1 MAYVYDTEGCV
12 LYGRES
18 PWMKECMD
26 RGMNYVVRAGAASG
40 GYVGCE
46 SHP

>member
-12 LYGRES
+12 LYGCDS

-26 RGMNYVVRAGAASG
+26 RGMSYVERAGAAPGDISD
-40 GYVGCE
+40 VNLIQ
-46 SHP
+46 